1 MTVARTNAMFPAV
14 QPLARFS
21 RQRGSARGLALAAA
35 VAVAGCASKPAP
47 VVAPRPA
54 NPAATPG
61 DTAAAIDNSRPLA
74 PFASRPLA
82 LLPTQYLNP
91 ADSLG
96 FTSQLGDPTAYLAKL
111 DEEIEFALATRK
123 TGKQWQ
129 GPKVL
134 SRRMKAN
141 GPYGVD
147 VYDVS
152 SAPLRDPRL
161 NVALPLADPLAG
173 NLRSI
178 VALGTESRYVLIPYE
193 VLFLG
198 PKGAG
203 RAVLKLAL
211 VDARGASLVWLGAV
225 ASDPAAKFSPALVV
239 SLAEHVADL
248 VAAP

>member
-1 MTVARTNAMFPAV
+1 MLIVA
-14 QPLARFS
+14 S
-21 RQRGSARGLALAAA
+21 SIAL
-35 VAVAGCASKPAP
+35 AGCASNPVPA
-47 VVAPRPA
+47 AAQRPA
-54 NPAATPG
+54 NPAANPA
-61 DTAAAIDNSRPLA
+61 DTAAVVDNSRPLA

-82 LLPTQYLNP
+82 LLPSQYLNP

-96 FTSQLGDPTAYLAKL
+96 FTGQLGDPVAYLAKL
-111 DEEIEFALATRK
+111 DEEVEYALASRK
-123 TGKQWQ
+123 TAKQWQ

-134 SRRMKAN
+134 GRRMRAN

-147 VYDVS
+147 VFDIG

-161 NVALPLADPLAG
+161 NVTLPLPDPLAA
-173 NLRSI
+173 NLRNL

-193 VLFLG
+193 LLFLG

-225 ASDPAAKFSPALVV
+225 ASDPSPKFTPALAV